1 MNDYAVGYFLPVIL
15 ISIFSANYYIWGSFQ
30 RVRAKTRRSI
40 PVGIL
45 IGVGVF
51 LLVTYSQTL
60 AHPQ

>member
-1 MNDYAVGYFLPVIL
+1 MSSYGAGYLAVGLL
-15 ISIFSANYYIWGSFQ
+15 AAIFSANYYIFGAIE

-51 LLVTYSQTL
+51 FLFTYSLTL